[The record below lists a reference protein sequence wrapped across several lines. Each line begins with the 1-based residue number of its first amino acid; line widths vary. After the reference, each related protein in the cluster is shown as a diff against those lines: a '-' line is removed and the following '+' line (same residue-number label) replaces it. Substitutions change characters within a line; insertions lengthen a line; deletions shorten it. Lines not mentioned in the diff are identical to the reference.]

1 MSKLWGP
8 KVLLEIKFLALHNFI
23 SNKRTKIS
31 GLFTLNIINNNH
43 RKDLRKVKEK
53 ENKTKRRSL

>member
-1 MSKLWGP
+1 MSKLLGP

-31 GLFTLNIINNNH
+31 GLTIHIKH
-43 RKDLRKVKEK
+43 
-53 ENKTKRRSL
+53 NK

>member
-23 SNKRTKIS
+23 SNKRMKIS
-31 GLFTLNIINNNH
+31 GLTIHIKYNKPKNTE
-43 RKDLRKVKEK
+43 KKKE
-53 ENKTKRRSL
+53 R